1 MNTGLN
7 LATIAKELLIIQ
19 EDFQFYLK
27 DSSKSRIEDFKMETF
42 VQVWENT
49 SGGLEGIGD
58 SVMTWQKTYVF
69 IPCGIDEDC
78 YVYFGCRFGY
88 SVPMSEKFLEDV
100 KNYNVAGCEHKD
112 RYLKDTMNSN
122 LYFDKIEK
130 KLDKMSD
137 KELNKLLIECGI
149 ESEPA
154 KKKNQES
161 IFDNMTDEE
170 FEQLLIECG
179 FEYEFVGKGKG
190 GVFISQ

>member
-1 MNTGLN
+1 
-7 LATIAKELLIIQ
+7 
-19 EDFQFYLK
+19 
-27 DSSKSRIEDFKMETF
+27 
-42 VQVWENT
+42 
-49 SGGLEGIGD
+49 
-58 SVMTWQKTYVF
+58 
-69 IPCGIDEDC
+69 
-78 YVYFGCRFGY
+78 
-88 SVPMSEKFLEDV
+88 
-100 KNYNVAGCEHKD
+100 
-112 RYLKDTMNSN
+112 MNSN